1 MANKGSSDLDLAER
15 RNEAEFVSSSPYS
28 PSPPSGLLGRLIRGR
43 PSKPPLVID
52 ARKASDWEASPVQ
65 IQHSLRLDPEQLP
78 KEFAGPK
85 GRFIIVYC
93 H

>member
-1 MANKGSSDLDLAER
+1 MDAIQTGTQPAVKPLTISVDECRVRWQTAE
-15 RNEAEFVSSSPYS
+15 
-28 PSPPSGLLGRLIRGR
+28 
-43 PSKPPLVID
+43 PPLVID

-85 GRFIIVYC
+85 GRFIMVYC